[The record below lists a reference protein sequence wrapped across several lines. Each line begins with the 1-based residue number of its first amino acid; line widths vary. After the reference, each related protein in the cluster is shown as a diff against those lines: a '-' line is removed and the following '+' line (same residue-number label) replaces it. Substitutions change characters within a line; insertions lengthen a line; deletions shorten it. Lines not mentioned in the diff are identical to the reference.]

1 MDTCSELPWTGCCYK
16 ASPPDLGELQA
27 QGIWSEHFSE
37 EDKDQQEDQAASLG
51 EEEEVQSEG
60 HSEDTLHHLASRL
73 STKLKDRALLRGT
86 SLAHVL
92 EGLGKHLR
100 SSALPAG
107 NQVAEAIFQKS
118 CPVTRI
124 DYFISHCWSDSR
136 SGKVFALWIHS
147 NLNAAMVASSV
158 VAAACTVLGRYRLLP
173 VVAPRDLG
181 FVFFPWALLL
191 GGCCFFFVLGSWQR
205 VLARLG
211 RPVFYFLD
219 KSVGCIDGI
228 PGTDLELKHAGVASF
243 GAFVAL
249 SDRMLL
255 LWSPAY
261 FTRLWCMLEVSAM
274 VKTSEHHAE
283 LPIEFVSLQLATLS
297 FYLWATGFF
306 VLAAVQVNTV
316 VSKPLADVY
325 FIGITVLIAAYFQ
338 MAAFRQTRGPAKAA
352 VAMASL
358 AFASTV
364 LGDSSFLA
372 VPRDISVSPSRR
384 ALAMGTL
391 TTVASVTT
399 RASAAESWT
408 ALVGSDGFATVA
420 EALKAV
426 PKDCKAAVVTV
437 LEGTYRERL
446 LLPRGPS
453 LTLEAQKPGST
464 TLIWES
470 EKPYEAVLTAE
481 QGSQVT
487 VRGFNIKHA
496 GKSVANNYAIFSSG
510 GDLTLEDCDVTS
522 STGAGV
528 AAEGGRLALQRCR
541 VHDCAR
547 QGAVLFGPIIGD
559 EPLQARCS
567 CSVFTGNGLLIG
579 DNDAIPGPFDGI
591 LARNNVEASISDVVV
606 EGSGLAGLAIMED
619 TRVETSALTLRGNR
633 QGSSRVKNGGE
644 LVAVERAND
653 SKRYAFDRRSLEQ
666 QLRTFAVQQ
675 AECSDP
681 KDRAMIEETIHS
693 WFGDVEVCNR
703 QIRETIG
710 DKVMASLGPARHY
723 PTRMLVPIL
732 LRLGWMV
739 PLSFRLCHCFVDR
752 RRTRFRDSLLNCALA
767 MVVTIGWLGG
777 WYVNY
782 FFVGFEML
790 PPWLSIPVL
799 AAQFLLLGILQ
810 RASCRCR
817 CRSRSE

>member
-27 QGIWSEHFSE
+27 QGIWSENFSE

-219 KSVGCIDGI
+219 KFCVHQ
-228 PGTDLELKHAGVASF
+228 TDLELKHAGVASF

-338 MAAFRQTRGPAKAA
+338 MAAFR
-352 VAMASL
+352 
-358 AFASTV
+358 
-364 LGDSSFLA
+364 
-372 VPRDISVSPSRR
+372 
-384 ALAMGTL
+384 
-391 TTVASVTT
+391 
-399 RASAAESWT
+399 
-408 ALVGSDGFATVA
+408 
-420 EALKAV
+420 
-426 PKDCKAAVVTV
+426 
-437 LEGTYRERL
+437 
-446 LLPRGPS
+446 
-453 LTLEAQKPGST
+453 
-464 TLIWES
+464 
-470 EKPYEAVLTAE
+470 
-481 QGSQVT
+481 
-487 VRGFNIKHA
+487 
-496 GKSVANNYAIFSSG
+496 
-510 GDLTLEDCDVTS
+510 
-522 STGAGV
+522 
-528 AAEGGRLALQRCR
+528 
-541 VHDCAR
+541 
-547 QGAVLFGPIIGD
+547 
-559 EPLQARCS
+559 
-567 CSVFTGNGLLIG
+567 
-579 DNDAIPGPFDGI
+579 
-591 LARNNVEASISDVVV
+591 
-606 EGSGLAGLAIMED
+606 
-619 TRVETSALTLRGNR
+619 
-633 QGSSRVKNGGE
+633 
-644 LVAVERAND
+644 
-653 SKRYAFDRRSLEQ
+653 RYAFDRRSLEQ

-710 DKVMASLGPARHY
+710 DKVMAFLGPARHY

-732 LRLGWMV
+732 LIHVFTNVDYMAGSWYDDGTGWKLAGPLVGFGTWAMLMV

-799 AAQFLLLGILQ
+799 AAQPVN
-810 RASCRCR
+810 
-817 CRSRSE
+817 